1 MVECLSC
8 LVRKV
13 FLYPAE
19 QCYVS
24 SLKTPESVIL
34 LVTHNNHN
42 ITKISQCC
50 NFVCSDYDRLD
61 EEITDIRNKLKPKVN
76 KLRDLEEKDELKGFN
91 LVPLSADEHRS
102 LQDVL

>member
-24 SLKTPESVIL
+24 STMIVKQGKKLTTAKMFVKMLFVTVTIL
-34 LVTHNNHN
+34 SPNLLLNDCCF
-42 ITKISQCC
+42 KII
-50 NFVCSDYDRLD
+50 VDTLH
-61 EEITDIRNKLKPKVN
+61 V
-76 KLRDLEEKDELKGFN
+76 KLRKTFT
-91 LVPLSADEHRS
+91 
-102 LQDVL
+102 